1 MKIKILIKEK
11 NVTLSLFDCD
21 KILAEK
27 KWVDENN
34 LLEKFFPAI
43 DDILIENNLK
53 VNEIENF
60 MLKTDVPKGYTTER
74 IARTIVQTLNFA
86 LE

>member
-1 MKIKILIKEK
+1 MKITLLIKEK
-11 NVTLSLFDCD
+11 NVTLFLFDGE
-21 KILAEK
+21 KVLSEK

-43 DDILIENNLK
+43 DDILTENNLK
-53 VNEIENF
+53 VNEVKNF